1 MRVVGI
7 IANIMPRDNP
17 GPGLRWMRQHSAPN
31 SNVVHSGSGIA
42 GVKSPIAVLTT
53 EQLREPEGKHDA
65 DQFER
70 DFFRGARRWD
80 DLPASVVQP
89 EPRGLERTIVG
100 TLRKRRRIAKPPTV
114 VDEGF
119 SETRPTVQCRGSRFG
134 PVV

>member
-70 DFFRGARRWD
+70 DFFRGARRRD
-80 DLPASVVQP
+80 DLSVSCSSARTTL
-89 EPRGLERTIVG
+89 PRADDSRELCGSVAGLRNHQ
-100 TLRKRRRIAKPPTV
+100 L
-114 VDEGF
+114 
-119 SETRPTVQCRGSRFG
+119 S
-134 PVV
+134 